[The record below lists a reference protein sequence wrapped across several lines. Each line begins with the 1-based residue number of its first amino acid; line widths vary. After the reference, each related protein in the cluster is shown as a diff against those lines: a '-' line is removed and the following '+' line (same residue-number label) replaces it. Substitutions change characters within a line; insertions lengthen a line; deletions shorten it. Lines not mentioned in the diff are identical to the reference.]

1 MPRCPLSRPSYFYIN
16 PKAPKELAD
25 FLAKQF
31 AVAIRVSATFMQEKT
46 GGFDDD
52 EGPSIAEYAAV
63 LIDEE
68 EDIRLFEPVIPRE
81 MSDERA

>member
-1 MPRCPLSRPSYFYIN
+1 MSPVSTVLPLHQPEG
-16 PKAPKELAD
+16 A
-25 FLAKQF
+25 Q
-31 AVAIRVSATFMQEKT
+31 
-46 GGFDDD
+46 GFDDD